1 MEAFLANVVGK
12 EVKHLETFL
21 LLSHTSTD
29 VSHTSILRGRGG
41 GVGRGKGGG
50 VGRGRGG
57 EEWGGRGK
65 SHDTAHP
72 QLCADRLNLYL

>member
-41 GVGRGKGGG
+41 GVGREREK
-50 VGRGRGG
+50 
-57 EEWGGRGK
+57 
-65 SHDTAHP
+65 P
-72 QLCADRLNLYL
+72 